1 MGAPAAENREA
12 TEAWSGPLFECFVQY
27 RDLVAGG
34 LGAHGEA
41 ALAAHPPR
49 PGDRVVDLGCGFGDT
64 TQRLAE
70 LVGPEGEALGVD
82 VAEPFIEL
90 ARKEADEAGA
100 AQRRLRRRRRP
111 GRRARRGLR
120 LRLLADGADVLRQ
133 PGAGAAQRPQ
143 GARAGRHG
151 SARSSGGASS
161 TTIGSTAPS
170 WSSTQYLEHPEETDQ
185 PTCGPGP
192 FSMANADTVSEQLK
206 IAGFEQIALQR
217 CDLPL
222 KIGDDLD
229 HAVEFNMALGP
240 AGEVLRL
247 WEDRIDEIRPKIAAE
262 LREALADFEG
272 PDGVF
277 APASTWI
284 ISAAHPLIA
293 PSAVVCRP
301 WPTPHRPSP

>member
-1 MGAPAAENREA
+1 MGAMGAPAAENRET
-12 TEAWSGPLFECFVQY
+12 TEAWSGPLFERFVQY

-41 ALAAHPPR
+41 AMAAHPPR

-70 LVGPEGEALGVD
+70 VVGADGEALGVD
-82 VAEPFIEL
+82 VSEPFIEL
-90 ARKEADEAGA
+90 ARREADEAGA
-100 AQRRLRRRRRP
+100 ENIRFAVADVQVAEFGEGFDYAFSRMGVMFFANPVAALRNVREALAPGGCFCAVVWRRKEDNEWV
-111 GRRARRGLR
+111 RRAEL
-120 LRLLADGADVLRQ
+120 VVEE
-133 PGAGAAQRPQ
+133 
-143 GARAGRHG
+143 
-151 SARSSGGASS
+151 
-161 TTIGSTAPS
+161 
-170 WSSTQYLEHPEETDQ
+170 YLEHPEETDQ

-206 IAGFEQIALQR
+206 IAGFEQISLRR

-222 KIGDDLD
+222 KIGHDLD

-247 WEDRIDEIRPKIAAE
+247 WEDRIEEIKPKIAAE
-262 LREALADFEG
+262 LREALADLDGPEG
-272 PDGVF
+272 VY

-284 ISAAHPLIA
+284 VSAQVP
-293 PSAVVCRP
+293 R
-301 WPTPHRPSP
+301 

>member
-1 MGAPAAENREA
+1 MVGMGAPAAENREA

-41 ALAAHPPR
+41 AMAAHPPS

-64 TQRLAE
+64 TQRLGE
-70 LVGPEGEALGVD
+70 LVGPDGDVLGID
-82 VAEPFIEL
+82 VSEPFIQV
-90 ARKEADEAGA
+90 AGKEADEADA
-100 AQRRLRRRRRP
+100 ANVRFAVGDVQITEFEESFDYAFSRMGIMFFANPVQALRNVCRALTPGGRLCAVVWRRKLDNEWV
-111 GRRARRGLR
+111 RRAELVV
-120 LRLLADGADVLRQ
+120 D
-133 PGAGAAQRPQ
+133 
-143 GARAGRHG
+143 
-151 SARSSGGASS
+151 
-161 TTIGSTAPS
+161 
-170 WSSTQYLEHPEETDQ
+170 QYLDHPEETDQ

-206 IAGFEQIALQR
+206 IAGFEQIGLRR

-222 KIGDDLD
+222 KIGNDLD

-262 LREALADFEG
+262 LREALSDFDS
-272 PDGVF
+272 PDGVY

-284 ISAAHPLIA
+284 VSATA
-293 PSAVVCRP
+293 PE
-301 WPTPHRPSP
+301 

>member
-1 MGAPAAENREA
+1 MVGMGAPAAENREA

-49 PGDRVVDLGCGFGDT
+49 RGDRVVDLGCGFGDT

-70 LVGPEGEALGVD
+70 LVGPDGGALGID
-82 VAEPFIEL
+82 VSEPFIDL
-90 ARKEADEAGA
+90 AAKEAEEAGVA
-100 AQRRLRRRRRP
+100 NVRFAVGDLQITEFEEGFDYAFSRMGLMFCATPVQALRNVRKALSPGGRICAVVWRRKDDNEWV
-111 GRRARRGLR
+111 RRAELVV
-120 LRLLADGADVLRQ
+120 D
-133 PGAGAAQRPQ
+133 
-143 GARAGRHG
+143 
-151 SARSSGGASS
+151 
-161 TTIGSTAPS
+161 
-170 WSSTQYLEHPEETDQ
+170 QYLDHPEETDQ

-192 FSMANADTVSEQLK
+192 FSMANADTVSEQFK
-206 IAGFEQIALQR
+206 IAGFEEIGLQR

-222 KIGDDLD
+222 KIGNDLD

-247 WEDRIDEIRPKIAAE
+247 WEGRIDEIRPKIAAE
-262 LREALADFEG
+262 LREALADLDG

-284 ISAAHPLIA
+284 ISAKA
-293 PSAVVCRP
+293 PGDASAVQ
-301 WPTPHRPSP
+301 

>member
-1 MGAPAAENREA
+1 MEAMGAPAAENREA

-64 TQRLAE
+64 TQRLAG
-70 LVGPEGEALGVD
+70 LVGPDGDALGID
-82 VAEPFIEL
+82 VSEPFIDL
-90 ARKEADEAGA
+90 ASKEAEEAGA
-100 AQRRLRRRRRP
+100 ANVRFAVGDVQVTEFEESFDYAFSRMGLMFCANPVQALRNVCKALTPGGRICAVVWRRKLDNEWV
-111 GRRARRGLR
+111 RRAELVV
-120 LRLLADGADVLRQ
+120 D
-133 PGAGAAQRPQ
+133 
-143 GARAGRHG
+143 
-151 SARSSGGASS
+151 
-161 TTIGSTAPS
+161 
-170 WSSTQYLEHPEETDQ
+170 QYLDPPEETDQ

-192 FSMANADTVSEQLK
+192 FSMADADTVSEQFK
-206 IAGFEQIALQR
+206 IAGFERVSFQR

-222 KIGDDLD
+222 KIGNDLD

-247 WEDRIDEIRPKIAAE
+247 WEDRIEEIKPKIAAE
-262 LREALADFEG
+262 LREALADLDG
-272 PDGVF
+272 PDGVY

-284 ISAAHPLIA
+284 ISART
-293 PSAVVCRP
+293 SA
-301 WPTPHRPSP
+301 